1 MFNILFLRLIPD
13 TQILWVLDATF
24 SAINGYSITQSKGK
38 KIFLAHWMLNEKL
51 FDKLENFWPWAF
63 MKATRPKKAK
73 KTSMAQ
79 NA

>member
-1 MFNILFLRLIPD
+1 
-13 TQILWVLDATF
+13 
-24 SAINGYSITQSKGK
+24 
-38 KIFLAHWMLNEKL
+38 MLNEKL
-51 FDKLENFWPWAF
+51 FDKLENFFWPWAF

>member
-1 MFNILFLRLIPD
+1 MYYIL
-13 TQILWVLDATF
+13 TYVQ
-24 SAINGYSITQSKGK
+24 QSKGK

-51 FDKLENFWPWAF
+51 FDKLENFWPLAF

-79 NA
+79 NAQNCPIWREIK

>member
-1 MFNILFLRLIPD
+1 M
-13 TQILWVLDATF
+13 TLDSRVKVKNF
-24 SAINGYSITQSKGK
+24 
-38 KIFLAHWMLNEKL
+38 FLAHWMLNEKL
-51 FDKLENFWPWAF
+51 FDKLENFWPLAF